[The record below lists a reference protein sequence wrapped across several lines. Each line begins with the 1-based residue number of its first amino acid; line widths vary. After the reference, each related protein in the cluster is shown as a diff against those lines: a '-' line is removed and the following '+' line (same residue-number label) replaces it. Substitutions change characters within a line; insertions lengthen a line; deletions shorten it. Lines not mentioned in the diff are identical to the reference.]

1 MLRSID
7 KRKCIIAAALALL
20 FVAVLLLY
28 RHMDRSYVEPPDAFG
43 TTVSVEAFSKGY
55 DAILEELNAPPEEQL
70 PEPVV
75 EVVRF
80 STDATGGAFL
90 SGDQTLEMSATDG
103 ATRFY
108 YTTDGSDPRTSD
120 NIRRYIEP
128 IKLKAGRSA
137 PKVYHIA
144 AAVFYSDTCTWSEVT
159 YRTYFVGRDI
169 DDQFGVMVY
178 SIIAP
183 EESLWDPVTG
193 VLHDNNQFQHGREW
207 EREIRVRLF
216 DSDGS
221 LIFDMPAG
229 LRIYG
234 GYSRGHVLKSMRII
248 ARPEYDAVLDD
259 FNSIDLFG
267 LHYDDD
273 GVLMDRFEDLVIR
286 NTGNDFGD
294 AHLRDEYI
302 HTLMAHQGFVFTEPV
317 RPCLVYI
324 NGELYGFF
332 WTHEP
337 YKESYFERRFD
348 SYEYQ
353 GEFVVLDGH
362 ERYKTPDGKEHDGFD
377 PLADYNN
384 MLALGEKDL
393 KIDENYEALCEVLDV
408 DSYLRLNAT
417 MALVNNGDWPQNN
430 NRVFKYF
437 AAEGEDFSDVYG
449 MDGKW
454 YFLPHDTDWGLRGNT
469 VENTLLRYYDK
480 KAIQYSPLFCH
491 LMERE
496 DCRHTYVTYFLD
508 MANDAFSPEHMEEVL
523 DDMVDEMR
531 DALDTYLKGSPYV
544 PANFNLDK
552 FDKKI
557 DTLRTYVMLRTDAMI
572 LNVGAVYELGEA
584 YELTVDVPDGA
595 GVQVNTIARQGDFE
609 GTYYENYDTTI
620 SPIVPLGHE
629 FDHWVINGKTYYIEE
644 RTIPLT
650 ALETGKVDVTLV
662 LRPIKGL
669 YISEIDYMSGEDY
682 IVLTN
687 YGSEDVS
694 TLGYGLT
701 DDRALGVRFRL
712 PVMTIKAGKSVV
724 IYGKNYDPTAALRQ
738 LQLDFNFSRDET
750 ILLTYTDPATMQ
762 TVTVDSVTLP
772 KLHEG
777 YVYQRNAYDHR
788 FYEVQQ

>member
-7 KRKCIIAAALALL
+7 KRKCIIAA
-20 FVAVLLLY
+20 VMAVLAVIVFLVY
-28 RHMDRSYVEPPDAFG
+28 RHNDRSYVEPPGALG
-43 TTVSVEAFSKGY
+43 APISVEAFSKGY
-55 DAILEELNAPPEEQL
+55 DAILEEPTMPPEA
-70 PEPVV
+70 EPAPIV

-80 STDATGGAFL
+80 SIDATGSAFL
-90 SGDQTLEMSATDG
+90 SGDQTLELSATDG
-103 ATRFY
+103 STRIY

-120 NIRRYIEP
+120 GIRRYLEP
-128 IKLKAGRSA
+128 IKLKAGRGA
-137 PKVYHIA
+137 PIVYHIA
-144 AAVFYSDTCTWSEVT
+144 ASVFYSSTNSWSEVT
-159 YRTYFVGRDI
+159 YRTYFVGKDI
-169 DDQFGVMVY
+169 DDQFGGVMVY
-178 SIIAP
+178 SITAP

-193 VLHDNNQFQHGREW
+193 VLHNNNQHKHGREW
-207 EREIRVRLF
+207 EREIQVRLF

-221 LIFDMPAG
+221 LVFDMPAG
-229 LRIYG
+229 IRIYG
-234 GYSRGHVLKSMRII
+234 GYSRAHVLKSMRII

-267 LHYDDD
+267 LHYDDE
-273 GVLMDRFEDLVIR
+273 GVLMDHFEDLVIR

-324 NGELYGFF
+324 NGALYGFF

-348 SYEYQ
+348 SYDYQ

-362 ERYKTPDGKEHDGFD
+362 EQAKQPDGKEHDGFD
-377 PLADYNN
+377 PLKDYNA
-384 MLALGEKDL
+384 MLALAQKDL
-393 KIDENYEALCEVLDV
+393 TIDKNYEALCRVLDV

-454 YFLPHDTDWGLRGNT
+454 YFVPHDTDWGLRGNT

-480 KAIQYSPLFCH
+480 TAIQYSPLFCH
-491 LMERE
+491 LMERD

-508 MANDAFSPEHMEEVL
+508 MANDAFSPDHMEDVL
-523 DDMVDEMR
+523 DDLVDDMR
-531 DALDTYLKGSPYV
+531 DALALYLDESPYV
-544 PANFNLDK
+544 PANFDLDK
-552 FDKKI
+552 FDRRI
-557 DTLRTYVMLRTDAMI
+557 ETLRTYVRLRTEAMI
-572 LNVGAVYELGEA
+572 LNVGGVYDLGGA
-584 YELTVDVPDGA
+584 YELTVDVPEGA
-595 GVQVNTIARQGDFE
+595 GVQVNTIARQGDFK

-620 SPIVPLGHE
+620 SPIVPLGYE
-629 FDHWVINGKTYYIEE
+629 FDHWIINDKTYHVEE
-644 RTIPLT
+644 RTIPLK
-650 ALETGKVDVTLV
+650 AVETGKVEVTLV
-662 LRPIKGL
+662 LRPVKGL
-669 YISEIDYMSGEDY
+669 YISKIDYMSGEDY

-750 ILLTYTDPATMQ
+750 VFLTYTDSETME

-777 YVYQRNAYDHR
+777 YAYERNAYDHR